1 MCVRAEIGLGANG
14 TCNIA
19 CADAIWMSSIELGS
33 PPTVLSRCV
42 SCFSSSGLPP
52 TPPMM
57 SRGSRLRVVPF
68 EMPCAAKLFSGSS
81 VPTCGEWSQRRD
93 HSAPG

>member
-14 TCNIA
+14 TYNIA

-42 SCFSSSGLPP
+42 SCFSPSGLPP

-57 SRGSRLRVVPF
+57 SRGRRLRVAPF

-81 VPTCGEWSQRRD
+81 VPICGE
-93 HSAPG
+93 